1 MALIFTTLSLFHN
14 VIWFLISYLDQWSQF
29 QKFPIG
35 FYHNNSFTLSV
46 KNPEWRLL

>member
-1 MALIFTTLSLFHN
+1 MALIFTTFSLFHN
-14 VIWFLISYLDQWSQF
+14 VIWFLIFYLDQWSQF